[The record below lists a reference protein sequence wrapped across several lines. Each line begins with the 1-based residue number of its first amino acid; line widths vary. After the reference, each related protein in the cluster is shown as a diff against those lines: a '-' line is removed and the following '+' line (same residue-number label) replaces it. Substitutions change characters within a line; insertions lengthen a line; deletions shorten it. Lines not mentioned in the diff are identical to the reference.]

1 MMKLLVPV
9 DGSDHA
15 LKAAKM
21 AVGLMRESGGE
32 VILLS
37 VAHDI
42 TPLGVWEIGH
52 RESILQDLQAKAQEA
67 IDKAKEVLKL
77 EGVEAR
83 ASLVETGAPADE
95 IIRVANEQAV
105 DIIVMGSRG
114 LTGLPHYLLGSV
126 AHKVVTYALC
136 PVLVVK

>member
-1 MMKLLVPV
+1 MKLLVSI

-15 LKAAKM
+15 LKAAKK
-21 AVGLMRESGGE
+21 AGRLVHEGGGE

-67 IDKAKEVLKL
+67 IDEAKKVLKE
-77 EGVEAR
+77 EGEEAR
-83 ASLVETGAPADE
+83 ASLIETGAPADE
-95 IIRVANEQAV
+95 IIRVARKEAV
-105 DIIVMGSRG
+105 DMIVMGSRG

-126 AHKVVTYALC
+126 AHKVVTYAPC
-136 PVLVVK
+136 SVLVVK

>member
-1 MMKLLVPV
+1 MKLLVPV

-15 LKAAKM
+15 LKAAKK
-21 AVGLMRESGGE
+21 AVGLVREGGGE

-52 RESILQDLQAKAQEA
+52 REDILRDLEAKAKEA
-67 IDKAKEVLKL
+67 IDEAKKVLKA
-77 EGVEAR
+77 EGMEAR
-83 ASLVETGAPADE
+83 ASLIETGAPADE
-95 IIRVANEQAV
+95 IIRVAKEEGV
-105 DIIVMGSRG
+105 DMIVMGSRG

-126 AHKVVTYALC
+126 AHKVVTYAPC
-136 PVLVVK
+136 SVLVVK